1 MDEGKFEI
9 GSLRVTFV
17 SNIFYDIGHNNLF
30 WKLYYIRSLLLS
42 SMIPFCK
49 IIVSFRIA
57 SLLNVRLFA
66 AVSRNKIT

>member
-1 MDEGKFEI
+1 MEEGKFKI

-17 SNIFYDIGHNNLF
+17 SNIFYDIGHDNLF
-30 WKLYYIRSLLLS
+30 WDLYYIRSLLLS

-49 IIVSFRIA
+49 IIASFCIA
-57 SLLNVRLFA
+57 SLLNVRLSA

>member
-30 WKLYYIRSLLLS
+30 GKLYYIRSLLLS

-57 SLLNVRLFA
+57 SPLNVRLFA